1 MESIKAMSNS
11 ELSRRR
17 LKVNKSQPTEP
28 TKEPDLEVVDKKD
41 TKALPASD
49 QEMDA
54 EERDDDFIPEEG
66 EEEDLDEDELAD

>member
-1 MESIKAMSNS
+1 MSNS

-17 LKVNKSQPTEP
+17 LKVNTSQPTEP

-49 QEMDA
+49 QEMVA